1 MNNPAAASS
10 SRTTFILA
18 HGSWHGAWCWG
29 RVTLHLMAAGHS
41 VIAVDFPGHGLDAK
55 FPKAY
60 ADPLDAEAFATEPS
74 VIADIPLSDFVATVT
89 NAVDQAKAGGAER
102 VVVVGHSMG
111 GWPITFAG
119 EEAADKIDT
128 LIFLTACMGPPDA
141 PWANYF
147 AVPEQEGTKLG
158 DVLSADPAVVGS
170 FRWNPRSK
178 DPAFLETAKA
188 ALVADGDD
196 DVIAAAL
203 NMLTPDAPAA
213 IYSEVPTLTADR
225 YGSVDR
231 VFIKCTEDFTLR
243 PALQDLMVSD
253 LNAAFPDKPVRVF
266 EMQSS
271 HEPMLSRP
279 EELAE
284 TLLKAIA

>member
-1 MNNPAAASS
+1 MNSAVASS

-18 HGSWHGAWCWG
+18 HGSWHGAWCWE
-29 RVTLHLMAAGHS
+29 RVTPHLVAAGHS
-41 VIAVDFPGHGLDAK
+41 VIALDFPGHGLNAK
-55 FPKAY
+55 FPKSY
-60 ADPLDAEAFATEPS
+60 ADPLDVEAFATEPS
-74 VIADIPLSDFVATVT
+74 FIAGIPLSDFAATVI

-111 GWPITFAG
+111 GVPITFAG

-128 LIFLTACMGPPDA
+128 LIFLTACMGPPNA
-141 PWANYF
+141 PYANYLT
-147 AVPEQEGTKLG
+147 APEQEGSKLG
-158 DVLSADPAVVGS
+158 NILSADPGVVGAL
-170 FRWNPRSK
+170 RWNPRSK
-178 DPAFLETAKA
+178 DPAFLEAAKA

-196 DVIAAAL
+196 DVIAAAM
-203 NMLTPDAPAA
+203 NMLTPDAPVA
-213 IYSEVPTLTADR
+213 IYGEEPALTADR
-225 YGSVDR
+225 YGRIDR
-231 VFIKCTEDFTLR
+231 VFIKCTQDYTLR
-243 PALQDLMVSD
+243 PALQDRMISD

-284 TLLKAIA
+284 TLLKSIA

>member
-1 MNNPAAASS
+1 MNSAAVSS
-10 SRTTFILA
+10 SRTVFILA
-18 HGSWHGAWCWG
+18 HGSWHGAWCWE
-29 RVTLHLMAAGHS
+29 RVTPYLVAAGHS
-41 VIAVDFPGHGLDAK
+41 VIAPDFPGHGLNAK

-74 VIADIPLSDFVATVT
+74 FMAGIPLSDFTATVI

-102 VVVVGHSMG
+102 VIVVGHSMG
-111 GWPITFAG
+111 GVPITFAG

-128 LIFLTACMGPPDA
+128 LIFLAACMGPPNV
-141 PWANYF
+141 PYANYF
-147 AVPEQEGTKLG
+147 AAPEQEGSKLR
-158 DVLSADPAVVGS
+158 DILSADSRVVGAL
-170 FRWNPRSK
+170 RWNPRSK
-178 DPAFLETAKA
+178 DPAFLTAAKA

-203 NMLTPDAPAA
+203 NMLTPDAPVAMYGDEPA
-213 IYSEVPTLTADR
+213 LTADR
-225 YGSVDR
+225 YGSLDR
-231 VFIKCTEDFTLR
+231 VFIKCTQDYTLR
-243 PALQDLMVSD
+243 PALQDRMIND

-279 EELAE
+279 KELAE
-284 TLLKAIA
+284 TLLKSIV